1 MFKHIGDWYQ
11 REKKIIGSS
20 LAIGF
25 AVMLCSG
32 FYSAQYAQ
40 KIQSGIANE
49 VVRFHVLANG
59 DADFDQELKLKV
71 RDAVLENFREE
82 LSTSKSREET
92 KQMLEGRLD
101 EIVLCAKE
109 VVQAEKYDY
118 EVSARLAKAYFP
130 SKTYGDVTFPAG
142 EYEALRIEIGEAV
155 GQNWWCVM
163 YPPLCFVDVTKGEI
177 PEEDKSEL
185 KNILTEDEYDIV
197 LSKAGKDISV
207 KIKFKIV
214 EWWQE
219 RTNRIEQELLLFQ
232 R

>member
-1 MFKHIGDWYQ
+1 MLNHIVDWYKKD
-11 REKKIIGSS
+11 RKIIGIS
-20 LAIGF
+20 LTVGF
-25 AVMLCSG
+25 VVTVCSG
-32 FYSAQYAQ
+32 FYSSQYSQ

-82 LSTSKSREET
+82 LSSSKNREET
-92 KQMLEGRLD
+92 KKLLESRLD
-101 EIVLCAKE
+101 EIILCAEEIIAKE
-109 VVQAEKYDY
+109 NYNYKVTA
-118 EVSARLAKAYFP
+118 SLAKDRFP

-163 YPPLCFVDVTKGEI
+163 YPPLCFVDVTRAEI
-177 PEEDKSEL
+177 PEEDKEEL
-185 KNILTEDEYDIV
+185 KNILTEDEYNIV
-197 LSKAGKDISV
+197 LSKNSDDISI

-219 RTNRIEQELLLFQ
+219 QNNKLHNSEIFILR
-232 R
+232 